1 MDFTIDQQIEA
12 PSAAVEGALLD
23 GDFIAA
29 TADLPNLGDSAL
41 LDRSAD
47 GRTITARIQ
56 RRFTGHLSSMVT
68 RVVDPARLTWVEEVT
83 YDLDA
88 HRGVHTI
95 VPDNYA
101 DRLTS
106 TYTTELTSD
115 GQTTRRVAR
124 GTLDVRSPIARRRVE
139 GAIVSGLD
147 EYAQA
152 EAELLGTWIAG
163 R

>member
-1 MDFTIDQQIEA
+1 MDFTIDQTIAA
-12 PSAAVEGALLD
+12 PSGAVEAALLD
-23 GDFIAA
+23 ADFITA
-29 TADLPNLGDSAL
+29 TADLPNLGHSTL
-41 LDRSAD
+41 LDSSVD
-47 GRTITARIQ
+47 GSTVTARIQ

-68 RVVDPARLTWVEEVT
+68 RVVDPSKLTWVEEVT
-83 YDLDA
+83 YDLVA
-88 HRGVHTI
+88 HRGTHAI

-106 TYTTELTSD
+106 TYTTEVTSE

-152 EAELLGTWIAG
+152 EAELLGTWIE
-163 R
+163 RR